1 MNKAII
7 RLTAGALGALLATA
21 SLASDEWPSRQPI
34 TMILPA
40 GPGGSSDPL
49 ARLLADEI
57 GKRLS
62 QSIIVQ
68 NRPGAGGNVGMQQAA
83 RARPDG
89 YTIVISWT
97 GPLAT
102 NLALYKDVGYD
113 PVKDFAPI
121 GKVGCPPNV
130 IAVSKAMP
138 VRNLK
143 DFMEFS
149 KRNSGKVSYGT
160 TGIGSSW
167 HIAGEMVSRQAGN
180 ALTHIPYTTPAG
192 ALTDLMGGRLQA
204 IFPVIPMTVPHVRSG
219 DLKVLAVFSKTRS
232 SVLPEVPSAAEQGY
246 PELVSDTCFMLLAPK
261 GVLDASITR
270 LNSVLN
276 EVLVDASER
285 KRIEAMGVD
294 IQGGAPKVVSDY
306 LAVEIPRQAMLVK
319 SSGAVAQ

>member
-1 MNKAII
+1 MNKSIF
-7 RLTAGALGALLATA
+7 RLTAAALGALLATA
-21 SLASDEWPSRQPI
+21 AYAADDWPSRQPI

-40 GPGGSSDPL
+40 GAGGSSDPL

-57 GKRLS
+57 GKRIN
-62 QSIIVQ
+62 QTIIVQ

-89 YTIVISWT
+89 YTILISWT

-113 PVKDFAPI
+113 PVKDFNPI
-121 GKVGCPPNV
+121 GKVGCTPNV

-138 VRNLK
+138 VENLK
-143 DFMEFS
+143 DFMEYS
-149 KRNSGKVSYGT
+149 KRHSGKVSYGT

-167 HIAGEMVSRQAGN
+167 HITGEMLSRQAGN
-180 ALTHIPYTTPAG
+180 SLTHIPYTTPSG

-204 IFPVIPMTVPHVRSG
+204 IFPVIPMTVPHVRAG
-219 DLKVLAVFSKTRS
+219 EIKVLAVFSKKRS
-232 SVLPEVPSAAEQGY
+232 LVLPEVPSAAEQGY

-261 GVLDASITR
+261 GVPDASIAR
-270 LNSVLN
+270 LNSALN
-276 EVLVDASER
+276 EVLADVAAR

-306 LAVEIPRQAMLVK
+306 LAMEIPRQAVLVK
-319 SSGAVAQ
+319 ASGAVAQ

>member
-1 MNKAII
+1 MNKTILRFPA
-7 RLTAGALGALLATA
+7 AGLAALLATA
-21 SLASDEWPSRQPI
+21 AVAADEWPSRQPI

-40 GPGGSSDPL
+40 GAGGSSDPM

-57 GKRLS
+57 GKRIN
-62 QSIIVQ
+62 QTIIVQ

-113 PVKDFAPI
+113 PVKDFTPI
-121 GKVGCPPNV
+121 GKVGCTPNV

-138 VRNLK
+138 VENLK
-143 DFMEFS
+143 DFMEYAR
-149 KRNSGKVSYGT
+149 RNSGKVSYGT

-180 ALTHIPYTTPAG
+180 ALTHIPYTTPSG

-232 SVLPEVPSAAEQGY
+232 IRPPRSAVQYRARLSRTGERHLLHASRAQGRGGRVDRPAERR
-246 PELVSDTCFMLLAPK
+246 A
-261 GVLDASITR
+261 
-270 LNSVLN
+270 
-276 EVLVDASER
+276 
-285 KRIEAMGVD
+285 
-294 IQGGAPKVVSDY
+294 
-306 LAVEIPRQAMLVK
+306 
-319 SSGAVAQ
+319 

>member
-1 MNKAII
+1 MNKTLLRIPA
-7 RLTAGALGALLATA
+7 AGLAALLATA
-21 SLASDEWPSRQPI
+21 AVAADEWPSRQPI

-40 GPGGSSDPL
+40 GAGGSSDPM

-57 GKRLS
+57 GKRIN
-62 QSIIVQ
+62 QTIIVQ

-113 PVKDFAPI
+113 PVKDFTPI
-121 GKVGCPPNV
+121 GKVGCTPNV

-138 VRNLK
+138 VENLK
-143 DFMEFS
+143 DFMEYA

-160 TGIGSSW
+160 TGVGSSW

-180 ALTHIPYTTPAG
+180 ALTHIPYTTPSG
-192 ALTDLMGGRLQA
+192 ALTDLLGGRLQA

-232 SVLPEVPSAAEQGY
+232 SVLPEVPSSSEQGY

-261 GVLDASITR
+261 GVPDASIVR
-270 LNSVLN
+270 LNGALN
-276 EVLVDASER
+276 EVLKDAAAR

-294 IQGGAPKVVSDY
+294 VQGGAPTVVSDY
-306 LAVEIPRQAMLVK
+306 LALEIPRQALLVK
-319 SSGAVAQ
+319 ASGAVAQ